1 MNRDSRML
9 RRLAMGASALTAL
22 VMLEG
27 CPSTS
32 LYNSREMIGFPITAQ
47 QMSPPDGLA
56 NDPGWNNSF
65 RMFLEDGSVS
75 SASFMRGVANQ
86 DHVYLYVEAEDA
98 VFDNTDAVIVAFNPT
113 NANDKFMRLHIY
125 PCRLSGGGVCPGD
138 GSVSTSNLPAEV
150 EFETGTLSGGTV
162 TWSAPSQM
170 PAGVVVRSATAPNGN
185 ANRWSVEIQFDRGIY
200 PFLTSGTFGMFV
212 DAIATNPG
220 SFGVPASA
228 VQYSW
233 PLGSFVGDDAG
244 APPAQT
250 SIDTAALPLPRWG
263 NATLDP
269 NAFQSGMQITGFE
282 TTGADPSAIS
292 LTQPN
297 EFIATVANSPMG
309 GGGDVTGVTTDFQIN
324 NIGLHPSWTWT
335 PIPPTPIPNTPQT
348 IHPQEYFPF
357 SSGEWQLATTGNWQG
372 SGLSEHDFFAANP
385 HQCIMVTA
393 HSGVLTTSRQYNMNF
408 VTVNSPFDT
417 APEIATG
424 NWRKNYP
431 NARGVFLQEEFLNAP
446 AGFTWQTSMGGA
458 VVAGAHRWALK
469 LGEPVQKLRQSVL
482 ADKTL
487 SLPSSDYALDAIA
500 LSKGKTVDVDVKP
513 GSVLTLLT
521 EGEAKIRGRVV
532 SAAGLNDEAAKRLQ
546 IEVPRTRDVLRGGQ
560 NIRVGALMGSFDGFR
575 TGFAIGNG
583 TTLYVPAQGGKLSVR
598 FANGVPFDAGTFR
611 LQVLMSAPTPTA
623 LDGASMEALRK
634 TERPIL
640 LPLGGN
646 LPMHIVRGTL
656 DVGKVI
662 VIGKKT
668 FPVGVPM
675 GSYGSLIHR
684 VHDTGG
690 NPQNPGTPTGP
701 GTGVPTGP
709 GTVTNVPGKGATAT
723 TLRVIA
729 TPTPRPK

>member
-1 MNRDSRML
+1 MIRDSRMA

-32 LYNSREMIGFPITAQ
+32 LYNSREMIGFPITAG
-47 QMSPPDGLA
+47 QMSVPDGLA
-56 NDPGWNNSF
+56 HDAGWNNSF
-65 RMFLEDGSVS
+65 RMFLEDGSLQ

-125 PCRLSGGGVCPGD
+125 PCRLNGGGTCPGTGD
-138 GSVSTSNLPAEV
+138 VSTSNLPAEV
-150 EFETGTLSGGTV
+150 EFETGTLNAGTV
-162 TWSAPSQM
+162 TWSAPSQA
-170 PAGVVVRSATAPNGN
+170 PAGVLVRSATAPDGN
-185 ANRWSVEIQFDRGIY
+185 HNRWSVEIQLDRATY
-200 PFLTSGTFGMFV
+200 PFLTTGTFGMFV

-220 SFGVPASA
+220 MLGVPAYA

-233 PLGSFVGDDAG
+233 PLGSFVGDNDS

-269 NAFQSGMQITGFE
+269 TAFQSGMQITGFE

-309 GGGDVTGVTTDFQIN
+309 GGGDVGGVTTDFQIN
-324 NIGLHPSWTWT
+324 NMGLHPSWTWT

-357 SSGEWQLATTGNWQG
+357 SSGEWKLATSGDWQG
-372 SGLSEHDFFAANP
+372 SGKSEHDFFADNL

-393 HSGVLTTSRQYNMNF
+393 HSGALTASRQYNMNF
-408 VTVNSPFDT
+408 VTVNSPFDV

-424 NWRKNYP
+424 AWRKNYP
-431 NARGVFLQEEFLNAP
+431 DARGVILHEQFLNAP
-446 AGFTWQTSMGGA
+446 AGFTWQTRM
-458 VVAGAHRWALK
+458 AGAEPAGDHRWALK
-469 LGEPVQKLRQSVL
+469 LGGNVQSLKQSVL

-487 SLPSSDYALDAIA
+487 SLPSKDYVLDAVA
-500 LSKGKTVDVDVKP
+500 LSRGKTVDVEVKP

-521 EGEAKIRGRVV
+521 EGEAKIKGRVV

-546 IEVPRTRDVLRGGQ
+546 IEVPRTRDILRGGQ
-560 NIRVGALMGSFDGFR
+560 NIRTGALMGSFDGFR
-575 TGFAIGNG
+575 TSFAIGNG
-583 TTLYVPAQGGKLSVR
+583 ATLYVPAQGGKLSVR
-598 FANGVPFDAGTFR
+598 FGNGVPFDGGTFR
-611 LQVLMSAPTPTA
+611 LQVLMSAPTPVA
-623 LDGASMEALRK
+623 LDGASMESLRK
-634 TERPIL
+634 AERPVL

-656 DVGKVI
+656 DVGKII
-662 VIGKKT
+662 VIGKQK
-668 FPVGVPM
+668 FPVGIPM

-684 VHDTGG
+684 IGGGGGEPPKEPG
-690 NPQNPGTPTGP
+690 NPGGPKTGL
-701 GTGVPTGP
+701 
-709 GTVTNVPGKGATAT
+709 GTVTGGLSVRPVGIGPAVRATAT
-723 TLRVIA
+723 PA
-729 TPTPRPK
+729 TRPK